1 MPNELKTF
9 KKQAKLMGNAFE
21 ITVLT
26 KDEAWAFE
34 KIDIA
39 IQEIKRIESLL
50 TTYHESSQT
59 NLINQAAG
67 EKAVKVDKEVFNLIQ
82 RANKI
87 SQLTDGAF
95 DLSYGSIDKKF
106 WNFDVKM
113 SELPDAK
120 TAKENVKLI
129 NFKNILLNE
138 KELTVMLKEKG
149 MRIGFGGIG
158 KGYAADKA
166 KQILQKEG
174 VESGIV
180 NASGD
185 LTTWGYQANNKAWT
199 VGIANPDQ
207 KNTPFSYLNITNMA
221 MATSGNYEKYVMI
234 AGEKYSHTINPKTG
248 FPIKGIKSVTVISPN
263 AEICDAMATPISVMG
278 IKAGLNLINQLHQV
292 ECIIIDDH
300 NKIYCSNN
308 IRLK

>member
-9 KKQAKLMGNAFE
+9 KRQAKLMGNAFE
-21 ITVLT
+21 ITVLA

-50 TTYHESSQT
+50 TTYDESSQT

-113 SELPDAK
+113 TELPDAK

-185 LTTWGYQANNKAWT
+185 LTTWGYQSNNKAWT

-221 MATSGNYEKYVMI
+221 MATSGNYEKYIMI
-234 AGEKYSHTINPKTG
+234 EGEKYSHTINPKTG